1 MPLAVRFAPFAAK
14 IVIVRAILQ
23 FCLVV
28 AVFCLVLSCGGPAE
42 RMKDIEAQK
51 TPAPSPTPAER
62 EISGVFNVSGT
73 AANETEPYS
82 GVLTVAPSGDVY
94 EFRWQVNRGSRVGTG
109 VQLGNVV
116 AVSYAATGGGK
127 GCGVTVYK
135 IASDGSMEGRIAQWN
150 EPKFGT
156 EKAKRVEGD
165 NFPGKYLVTGKTLD
179 GKDYAG
185 DLIIKKDGAGYDF
198 EWAYSDE
205 MEATGKRRVGF
216 GIWKGSYAAV
226 SFGGRQCSFALY
238 DISANGNLDGNW
250 GGQKSVTFGKESAKR
265 Q

>member
-1 MPLAVRFAPFAAK
+1 MKFKNIIKL
-14 IVIVRAILQ
+14 
-23 FCLVV
+23 
-28 AVFCLVLSCGGPAE
+28 LVLISHFAVLTLLLACGGPAE
-42 RMKDIEAQK
+42 RMKDVEAGR
-51 TPAPSPTPAER
+51 TLAPSPTPTER

-73 AANETEPYS
+73 AANDTEPYN

-127 GCGVTVYK
+127 GCGVMVYR
-135 IASDGSMEGRIAQWN
+135 IASDGSMEGRVARWG
-150 EPKFGT
+150 EGKFGT
-156 EKAKRVEGD
+156 IKATLSEGQG
-165 NFPGKYLVTGKTLD
+165 FVGKYSIIGRTADNVGFGGRMT
-179 GKDYAG
+179 
-185 DLIIKKDGAGYDF
+185 IKKDGSGYDF
-198 EWAYSDE
+198 EWVQNFERSEND
-205 MEATGKRRVGF
+205 KIIVGF

-238 DISANGNLDGNW
+238 DITSNGSLEGNW
-250 GGQKSVTFGKESAKR
+250 GGQKSVTFGKETAKR